1 MNIIEHTVNHVV
13 TFQLEGNFTYNQRR
27 AFQEAIKKA
36 CQQNAQHIIID
47 LSQVGFVD
55 SAALG
60 LLMVTH
66 RQLSAE
72 KRRMTLAHPQPTVKQ
87 IIELANLHQIIP
99 MAQNGEFPTM
109 RKTA

>member
-1 MNIIEHTVNHVV
+1 MKIMEQTVNHVV
-13 TFQLEGNFTYNQRR
+13 TLQLEGNFTYNQRR

-36 CQQNAQHIIID
+36 CQQNGEHIVID
-47 LSQVGFVD
+47 LSQVVFVD

-72 KRRMTLAHPQPTVKQ
+72 KRK
-87 IIELANLHQIIP
+87 
-99 MAQNGEFPTM
+99 
-109 RKTA
+109 